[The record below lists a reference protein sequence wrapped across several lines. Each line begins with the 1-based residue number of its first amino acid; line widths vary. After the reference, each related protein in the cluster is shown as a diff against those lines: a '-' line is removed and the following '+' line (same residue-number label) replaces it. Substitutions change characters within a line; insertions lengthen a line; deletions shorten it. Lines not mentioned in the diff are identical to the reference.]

1 MAKDTR
7 HRKENYEEITG
18 NGDLESVVSKLT
30 KALEGAGEK
39 GISMMDIP
47 TLFGDCGGN
56 EESKSVVGFMALG
69 AFGVLIKHGYI
80 SRINNSD
87 RYSLTEKYY
96 RSRGTR

>member
-39 GISMMDIP
+39 GISM
-47 TLFGDCGGN
+47 
-56 EESKSVVGFMALG
+56 
-69 AFGVLIKHGYI
+69 
-80 SRINNSD
+80 
-87 RYSLTEKYY
+87 
-96 RSRGTR
+96 